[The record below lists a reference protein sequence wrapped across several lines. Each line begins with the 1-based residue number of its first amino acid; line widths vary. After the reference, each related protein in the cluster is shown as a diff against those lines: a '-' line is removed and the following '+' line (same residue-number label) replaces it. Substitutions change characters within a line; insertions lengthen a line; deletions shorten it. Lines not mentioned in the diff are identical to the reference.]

1 MPSPGV
7 ALPGPF
13 VTPPSPGTP
22 VATHWLHTSAEVAE
36 FEQGVLYGCGP
47 AQVGF
52 GGWFYPPFIA
62 SPFLLEVNLVPSHCG
77 SRAPAGRHHRAHGV
91 SRGFRRVTTTLWSP
105 GGAIS

>member
-13 VTPPSPGTP
+13 VTSPSPVIP
-22 VATHWLHTSAEVAE
+22 VATRWLRTSAEVAE

-52 GGWFYPPFIA
+52 GGQNYPPFIA
-62 SPFLLEVNLVPSHCG
+62 SPFLLEVNLAPSHCG
-77 SRAPAGRHHRAHGV
+77 SRALL
-91 SRGFRRVTTTLWSP
+91 GFRIARVQSGP
-105 GGAIS
+105 